1 MAELVTNGH
10 YTESVVQQLP
20 LFGGGVSPA
29 SDVVFFL
36 GGVADDMPMW
46 GTDVRTRDMK
56 LRQFYKSES
65 MLSGT
70 VFGTTSRYASFKYV
84 LSGPERQVNIMQ
96 RILHN
101 SEHGYGWKK
110 LMVKVI
116 KDYLTQDNAAW
127 IEIIRVED
135 RPGAAVIQLNHLD
148 SSRVQRTGNWEQPA
162 VYTDIKGGLHKLMW
176 YQVLDVAEYPDP
188 DERYRGYQECAVSRL
203 LNDAQKARDIS
214 LYEREKFSGRNPTS
228 VHLVGG
234 IPQQRLDNIMSLEQN
249 RAANLGQ
256 HRYMVPPMIAALDQ
270 ASRVS
275 HEEIVLRGQPDG
287 WDKAEGFKEYVV
299 LLALA
304 FGLDPQD
311 IAPLSGGHM
320 GSSQQSSVLAQK
332 GRAKGPALFMST
344 IEQIM
349 NFHGVMP
356 STVSFNYQEQDD
368 AENEARTNLQWRR
381 TQMYAMLAKP
391 TKVSTGFT
399 GNTPGTTP
407 GSATAN
413 GNQDSGDGN
422 PILPVKIIRQIMRDN
437 GDLKDEYLQAMGED
451 GLISKVDLN
460 IDQKPTTGN

>member
-1 MAELVTNGH
+1 
-10 YTESVVQQLP
+10 
-20 LFGGGVSPA
+20 
-29 SDVVFFL
+29 
-36 GGVADDMPMW
+36 
-46 GTDVRTRDMK
+46 
-56 LRQFYKSES
+56 
-65 MLSGT
+65 
-70 VFGTTSRYASFKYV
+70 
-84 LSGPERQVNIMQ
+84 
-96 RILHN
+96 
-101 SEHGYGWKK
+101 
-110 LMVKVI
+110 
-116 KDYLTQDNAAW
+116 
-127 IEIIRVED
+127 
-135 RPGAAVIQLNHLD
+135 
-148 SSRVQRTGNWEQPA
+148 
-162 VYTDIKGGLHKLMW
+162 
-176 YQVLDVAEYPDP
+176 
-188 DERYRGYQECAVSRL
+188 
-203 LNDAQKARDIS
+203 
-214 LYEREKFSGRNPTS
+214 
-228 VHLVGG
+228 
-234 IPQQRLDNIMSLEQN
+234 
-249 RAANLGQ
+249 
-256 HRYMVPPMIAALDQ
+256 
-270 ASRVS
+270 
-275 HEEIVLRGQPDG
+275 
-287 WDKAEGFKEYVV
+287 
-299 LLALA
+299 
-304 FGLDPQD
+304 
-311 IAPLSGGHM
+311 M